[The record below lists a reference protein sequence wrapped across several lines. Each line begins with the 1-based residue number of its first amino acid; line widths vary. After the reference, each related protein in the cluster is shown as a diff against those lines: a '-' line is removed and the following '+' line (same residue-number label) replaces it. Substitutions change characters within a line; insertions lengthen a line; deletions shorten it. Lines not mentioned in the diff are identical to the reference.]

1 MDGVDVRV
9 DYIEMND
16 SETFD
21 VVGASSNYR
30 LAGDIPVILSGAL
43 WVGKTRLIDNIV
55 VGDLKRII
63 R

>member
-1 MDGVDVRV
+1 MRL

-21 VVGASSNYR
+21 VVDASSNHR

-43 WVGKTRLIDNIV
+43 WVGRTRLIDNIV
-55 VGDLKRII
+55 VGDLNRII